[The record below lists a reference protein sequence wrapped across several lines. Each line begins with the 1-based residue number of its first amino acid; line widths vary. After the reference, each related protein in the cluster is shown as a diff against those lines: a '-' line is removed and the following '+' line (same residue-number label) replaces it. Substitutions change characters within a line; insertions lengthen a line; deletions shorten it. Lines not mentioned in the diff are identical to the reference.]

1 MSSKKKPVSNA
12 LLERLSKNLY
22 VPVVCDILD
31 GLGVRDHTLRHD
43 IRPLFPEAR
52 FVGRA
57 ATALAMDVYE
67 EPEKPY
73 DLLMSAIDN
82 LAPGACL
89 ISTTNGSMRGGLWG
103 ELLSTAV
110 RARGATGVVI
120 DGATRDTLAIIEMK
134 FPVFARGIMSADSK
148 GRVEVVDI
156 DCPIDCGGVLVRP
169 GDAVFGD
176 HDGVVVIPQ
185 ALTAE
190 VVRRAEEKVFG
201 ENTVRKAL
209 AGGMSV
215 RAAFRKYGI
224 L

>member
-1 MSSKKKPVSNA
+1 MSAKKNPVSDA
-12 LLERLSKNLY
+12 LLGRISKHLY

-31 GLGVRDHTLRHD
+31 ALGVREHTLRHD

-57 ATALAMDVYE
+57 ATALAVDIYE
-67 EPEKPY
+67 EPAKPY
-73 DLLMSAIDN
+73 DKLMTAIDA
-82 LAPGACL
+82 LTPGACL
-89 ISTTNGSMRGGLWG
+89 VGTTNGSMRGGLWG

-110 RARGATGVVI
+110 RARGAAGVVL
-120 DGATRDTLAIIEMK
+120 DGATRDTLAIIDMK

-148 GRVEVVDI
+148 GRVEVVDVG
-156 DCPIDCGGVLVRP
+156 CPIDCGGVRVHP
-169 GDAVFGD
+169 GDIVFGD
-176 HDGVVVIPQ
+176 HDGVVVVPQ

-190 VVRRAEEKVFG
+190 VVRRAEKKVFG

-215 RAAFRKYGI
+215 RAAFKKYGV